1 MVRPV
6 DAARGNDNLESE
18 ALMYLQIREIVL
30 WPRNP
35 DFEPRRIKFELGK
48 VNVISG
54 ASRTGKS
61 AVIPIIDYCL
71 GAGTCSI
78 PVKTIRKHC
87 EWFGILVAT
96 AQGDKLLARREPG
109 AQRNTDD
116 MYLLEAKLI
125 VDIPRRIVK
134 NTNADA
140 VKRLLDELAGLSNL
154 DFSGGDDW
162 TGFDDRPSF
171 RDLAAFAF
179 QPQNVIANPD
189 VLFFKANTYV
199 HREKLRKIFPYVLG
213 AVTPALMA
221 KQFELGRTRQEL
233 RRKEREL
240 KDAQE
245 VSARWLA
252 DLKVKFSEAQEL
264 GLAAKA
270 EQELTRGQMIEQLE
284 EIVARTDLTLSVS
297 TVTISA
303 ALQELSGLDVEERE
317 VSRELTTLRH
327 RLGEMKRMQVGVSQ
341 YDAALT
347 LQRGR
352 LQLSS
357 WLLSHTD
364 HEADCPMCG
373 THTDSAPRKL
383 AVLAGHLKEVEAEV
397 GIDKELPAAFD
408 RELQRVTTELEQSTE
423 RLRSVQIRKRALS
436 GRSDEARQRQFGA
449 QRAER
454 FVGNLESALDLHR
467 RLGSEGE
474 LVDEVSRVKEVVQRL
489 EAELRGQ
496 DVEERKRR
504 ALQAISNNA
513 GRLLP
518 YLDVENPN
526 DPIALEINDLTI
538 KVRSTDRDD
547 YLSEIGSGSNWLSY
561 HLAMLLALHQ
571 FFLSQ
576 SRSPVPSFLVVD
588 QPSQVYF
595 PKRITARQEDD
606 EAEQVNDP
614 QLRDEDLVAV
624 KKAFEVMGR
633 AAREAKGGLQLIV
646 LDHAP
651 RDVWGGLDGVV
662 GPKEWRNGRKL
673 VPMKWLDGS

>member
-1 MVRPV
+1 
-6 DAARGNDNLESE
+6 
-18 ALMYLQIREIVL
+18 MYLQIREIVL

-35 DFEPRRIKFELGK
+35 NFEPRRLQFELGK

-78 PVKTIRKHC
+78 PVKTIRKYC
-87 EWFGILVAT
+87 EWFGVVVAT
-96 AQGDKLLARREPG
+96 AQGDKLMARREPG

-116 MYLLEAKLI
+116 MYILEADRI
-125 VDIPRRIVK
+125 TDIPHRIAK

-140 VKRLLDELAGLSNL
+140 VKRLLDEVAGLSKL
-154 DFSGGDDW
+154 DFSGGDES
-162 TGFDDRPSF
+162 TGFDGRPSF
-171 RDLAAFAF
+171 RDLAAFTF
-179 QPQNVIANPD
+179 QPQNVVANPD
-189 VLFFKANTYV
+189 VLFFKANSYE

-221 KQFELGRTRQEL
+221 KQFELGRARQEL

-245 VSARWLA
+245 VSSHWLA
-252 DLKVKFSEAQEL
+252 DLKAKFSEAQEL
-264 GLAAKA
+264 GLAAKP
-270 EQELTRGQMIEQLE
+270 EQELSRGQMIERLE

-297 TVTISA
+297 TSTISD
-303 ALQELSGLDVEERE
+303 ALRELSGLEVEERE

-327 RLGEMKRMQVGVSQ
+327 RLGEMNRMQVGVDQ
-341 YDAALT
+341 YQAALA

-352 LQLSS
+352 LQLST
-357 WLLSHTD
+357 WLVSHTD
-364 HEADCPMCG
+364 DEADCPMCG
-373 THTDSAPRKL
+373 THTDSAKRKL
-383 AVLAGHLKEVEAEV
+383 AILAEHLQEVEAEAGV
-397 GIDKELPAAFD
+397 DKEVPAAFD
-408 RELQRVTTELEQSTE
+408 RELQRVTTEVGQTTE

-436 GRSDEARQRQFGA
+436 GRSDEARQRQFAA

-474 LVDEVSRVKEVVQRL
+474 LVDELMRLKKLVQQL
-489 EAELRGQ
+489 EAELREQ
-496 DVEERKRR
+496 DVEARKRR
-504 ALQAISNNA
+504 ALHTISNNA

-518 YLDVENPN
+518 YLDVESPN
-526 DPIALEINDLTI
+526 DPISLEINDLTI
-538 KVRSTDRDD
+538 KVRSTERDD

-561 HLAMLLALHQ
+561 HLAVLLALHQ

-576 SRSPVPSFLVVD
+576 PRSPVPAFLVLD

-595 PKRITARQEDD
+595 PKRVVARPEDEED
-606 EAEQVNDP
+606 EKVDEP
-614 QLRDEDLVAV
+614 QLRDEDVVAIRQ
-624 KKAFEVMGR
+624 AFEVMGR
-633 AAREAKGGLQLIV
+633 VALDAKGGLQLIV
-646 LDHAP
+646 LDHAS
-651 RDVWGGLDGVV
+651 RDVWGNIDGVV
-662 GPKEWRNGRKL
+662 GLHEWRNGAKL
-673 VPMKWLDGS
+673 VPIAWLNDA

>member
-1 MVRPV
+1 
-6 DAARGNDNLESE
+6 
-18 ALMYLQIREIVL
+18 MYLQIREIVL
-30 WPRNP
+30 WPRNSN
-35 DFEPRRIKFELGK
+35 FEPRRLKFALGK

-61 AVIPIIDYCL
+61 AVIPIIDYCM

-78 PVKTIRKHC
+78 PVKTIRMYC
-87 EWFGILVAT
+87 EWFGVVVAT
-96 AQGDKLLARREPG
+96 AQGDMLLARREPG
-109 AQRNTDD
+109 AQRSTDD
-116 MYLLEAKLI
+116 MYMLEAERI
-125 VDIPRRIVK
+125 IDIPRRIVK

-140 VKRLLDELAGLSNL
+140 VKRLLDELAGLSKL
-154 DFSGGDDW
+154 DFSGGDES
-162 TGFDDRPSF
+162 TGFDGRPSF
-171 RDLAAFAF
+171 RDLAAFTF
-179 QPQNVIANPD
+179 QPQNVVANPD
-189 VLFFKANTYV
+189 VLFFKANTYE

-221 KQFELGRTRQEL
+221 KQFELGRARQEL

-240 KDAQE
+240 KDAQA

-252 DLKVKFSEAQEL
+252 DLKAKFSEAQEL
-264 GLAAKA
+264 GLAARA

-297 TVTISA
+297 TLTISE
-303 ALQELSGLDVEERE
+303 ALRELSGLEVEERE

-327 RLGEMKRMQVGVSQ
+327 RLAEMNRMHVSVDE
-341 YDAALT
+341 YHTALT

-357 WLLSHTD
+357 WLVSHTD

-373 THTDSAPRKL
+373 THTDSAKRKL
-383 AVLAGHLKEVEAEV
+383 AVLAERLQEVEAEAGV
-397 GIDKELPAAFD
+397 DKELPAAFD
-408 RELQRVTTELEQSTE
+408 RELQRVTAEVGLSTE

-436 GRSDEARQRQFGA
+436 GRSDEARQRQFAA

-474 LVDEVSRVKEVVQRL
+474 LVDEVARLKEIAQRL
-489 EAELRGQ
+489 EAELREQ
-496 DVEERKRR
+496 DVEARKRR
-504 ALQAISNNA
+504 ALHAISNNA

-518 YLDVENPN
+518 HLDVESPN
-526 DPIALEINDLTI
+526 DPISLEINDLTI
-538 KVRSTDRDD
+538 KVRGTERDD

-576 SRSPVPSFLVVD
+576 PRSPVPAFLVLD

-595 PKRITARQEDD
+595 PKRIVARPED
-606 EAEQVNDP
+606 EENEEVEEP
-614 QLRDEDLVAV
+614 QLRDEDVDAV
-624 KKAFEVMGR
+624 RQAFEVMGCV
-633 AAREAKGGLQLIV
+633 ALDAKGSLQLIV
-646 LDHAP
+646 LDHAA
-651 RDVWGGLDGVV
+651 RDVWGGIDGVV
-662 GPKEWRNGRKL
+662 GLPEWRNGIKL
-673 VPMKWLDGS
+673 VPMEWLDDA

>member
-1 MVRPV
+1 
-6 DAARGNDNLESE
+6 
-18 ALMYLQIREIVL
+18 MYLQIREIVL

-35 DFEPRRIKFELGK
+35 NFEPRRLQFELGK

-78 PVKTIRKHC
+78 PVKTIRKYC
-87 EWFGILVAT
+87 EWFGVVVAT

-109 AQRNTDD
+109 AQRSTDD
-116 MYLLEAKLI
+116 MYLLEAERI
-125 VDIPRRIVK
+125 SDIPRRIAK

-140 VKRLLDELAGLSNL
+140 VKRLLDELAGLSKL
-154 DFSGGDDW
+154 DFSGGDES
-162 TGFDDRPSF
+162 TGFDGRPSF
-171 RDLAAFAF
+171 RDLAAFTF
-179 QPQNVIANPD
+179 QPQNVVANPD
-189 VLFFKANTYV
+189 VLFFKANTYE

-221 KQFELGRTRQEL
+221 KQFELGRARQEL

-252 DLKVKFSEAQEL
+252 DLTAKFSEAQEL
-264 GLAAKA
+264 GLAAKP
-270 EQELTRGQMIEQLE
+270 EQELSREQMIERLE
-284 EIVARTDLTLSVS
+284 EVVARTDLTLSVS
-297 TVTISA
+297 TSTISD
-303 ALQELSGLDVEERE
+303 ALRELSGLEVEERE

-327 RLGEMKRMQVGVSQ
+327 RLSEMNRMRVGVDHYQ
-341 YDAALT
+341 DALA

-357 WLLSHTD
+357 WLVSHTGD
-364 HEADCPMCG
+364 EADCPMCG
-373 THTDSAPRKL
+373 SHTDSAKRKL
-383 AVLAGHLKEVEAEV
+383 AVLSERLQEVEAEA
-397 GIDKELPAAFD
+397 GIDKEVPAAFD
-408 RELQRVTTELEQSTE
+408 RELQRVTTEVGQATE

-436 GRSDEARQRQFGA
+436 GRSDEARQRQFAA

-467 RLGSEGE
+467 RLGSDSE
-474 LVDEVSRVKEVVQRL
+474 LVEEVGRLRELVQQLEV
-489 EAELRGQ
+489 ELREQ
-496 DVEERKRR
+496 DVEARKRR
-504 ALQAISNNA
+504 ALHAISNNA

-518 YLDVENPN
+518 HLDVESPN
-526 DPIALEINDLTI
+526 DPISLEINDLTI
-538 KVRSTDRDD
+538 KVRGKERDD

-561 HLAMLLALHQ
+561 HLAVLLGLHQ

-576 SRSPVPSFLVVD
+576 PRSPVPAFLVFD

-595 PKRITARQEDD
+595 PKRIVARPEDQKD
-606 EAEQVNDP
+606 EEVEEP
-614 QLRDEDLVAV
+614 QLQDEDVDAV
-624 KKAFEVMGR
+624 RQAFEVMGR
-633 AAREAKGGLQLIV
+633 VALGAKGALQLIV
-646 LDHAP
+646 LDHAS
-651 RDVWGGLDGVV
+651 RDVWGDIDGVV
-662 GPKEWRNGRKL
+662 GLPEWRNGVKL
-673 VPMKWLDGS
+673 VPMAWLDEA